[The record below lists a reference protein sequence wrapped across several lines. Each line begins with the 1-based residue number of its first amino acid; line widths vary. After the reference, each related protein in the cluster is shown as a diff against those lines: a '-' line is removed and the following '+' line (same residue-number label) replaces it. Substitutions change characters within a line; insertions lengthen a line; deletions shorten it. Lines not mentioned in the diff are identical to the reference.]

1 MRRERCPALRAAP
14 FVGLSWVP
22 LLSVTRLSPFVRAV
36 RSPPFRHRCRTLFV
50 TAYADHAKHHS
61 EDCAKRDDC
70 LRIQRRHLLQRLPGV
85 AKHLRQF
92 QQNTLPKR
100 GYYFAA
106 ATHRNARRCLARGAL
121 YRAAQIACAITPFV
135 STLFQRSAIL
145 QFYAR
150 VAERQTRR
158 SQKPISK
165 GVWVRIP
172 PRAPFFLGNPPTTE
186 QNEHEAP
193 RTAGFERPT
202 TSIPMQHGTKPLA
215 RWWSSME
222 RMFHVK
228 HSFTFFRATARK
240 RPSAPALAGS
250 GRPFAF
256 AAMYSAACFTA

>member
-1 MRRERCPALRAAP
+1 MVECVVKGAPPCRAAP

-36 RSPPFRHRCRTLFV
+36 RSSPPFRHRGRTLFA

-70 LRIQRRHLLQRLPGV
+70 LRIHRRHLLQRLPGV

-106 ATHRNARRCLARGAL
+106 ATHRNARRYLARGAL
-121 YRAAQIACAITPFV
+121 YRAAQIACAMTPFV

-145 QFYAR
+145 QFCAR

-193 RTAGFERPT
+193 RTAGFE
-202 TSIPMQHGTKPLA
+202 HGTNVSRETFVHVFSCDGTKKAFRSSAGWKRKAFCLCSDVLGGVLYSVKSFSPLNTA
-215 RWWSSME
+215 MASSTE
-222 RMFHVK
+222 
-228 HSFTFFRATARK
+228 
-240 RPSAPALAGS
+240 
-250 GRPFAF
+250 
-256 AAMYSAACFTA
+256 